1 MNISKVY
8 YEELKSKCVGGKWE
22 SVRIGAEV
30 DVDDNEIGLY
40 ENRGNLAS
48 ESLLKVKRFV
58 RENINKEMGYD
69 TEEKQKALFK
79 ALEDIRKEV
88 KNII

>member
-30 DVDDNEIGLY
+30 EV
-40 ENRGNLAS
+40 GNYGS
-48 ESLLKVKRFV
+48 ETACLSVAKDFVK
-58 RENINKEMGYD
+58 EKLNKECGYD
-69 TEEKQKALFK
+69 TEKN
-79 ALEDIRKEV
+79 KEV
-88 KNII
+88 KKLVNELNKEIQCLLATL

>member
-30 DVDDNEIGLY
+30 IVDNEFGENTIDYGLEYAKSVVRDKLKKEGFIGIKDNSKLKK
-40 ENRGNLAS
+40 
-48 ESLLKVKRFV
+48 LLDEI
-58 RENINKEMGYD
+58 REEI
-69 TEEKQKALFK
+69 KATL
-79 ALEDIRKEV
+79 
-88 KNII
+88 